1 MSNFADA
8 FKGKKYIFFKAGSK
22 ILLTKKFY
30 ILVKGRAIVRYL
42 FLNGNVIPN
51 ENIIYE
57 NEILGNFLNFLHE
70 KHLTINGLEIEVEF
84 FEDSVLEEFIIDF
97 ENVESNDFI
106 KYSLSYLIKSNLM
119 NIFYHFYDKER
130 YFLMILKI
138 YANGS
143 DRFEKK
149 MLKCENI
156 NVSKSQFYL
165 ILNSLK
171 SKKFI
176 EEGENDYILNYKL
189 IDEYLTQYEIE

>member
-1 MSNFADA
+1 
-8 FKGKKYIFFKAGSK
+8 
-22 ILLTKKFY
+22 
-30 ILVKGRAIVRYL
+30 
-42 FLNGNVIPN
+42 
-51 ENIIYE
+51 
-57 NEILGNFLNFLHE
+57 
-70 KHLTINGLEIEVEF
+70 
-84 FEDSVLEEFIIDF
+84 
-97 ENVESNDFI
+97 
-106 KYSLSYLIKSNLM
+106 M

-189 IDEYLTQYEIE
+189 IDEYLAQYEIE